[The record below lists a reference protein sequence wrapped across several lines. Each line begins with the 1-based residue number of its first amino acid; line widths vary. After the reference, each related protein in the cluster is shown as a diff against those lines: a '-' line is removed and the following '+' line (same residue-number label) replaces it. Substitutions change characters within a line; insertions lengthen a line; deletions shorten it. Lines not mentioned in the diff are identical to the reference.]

1 MRNSLR
7 FFVAKQSLHL
17 VVSNRTYLYLISFE
31 KWWHFSNSSR
41 KSSLILPDEGTHHYQ
56 IRVLLI
62 FEYWRK
68 PSHPFPKLRSTR
80 GRWMCVCVCVC
91 VFLQLL
97 SVWRASV
104 ITEGSLGTESCM
116 TSSFSA
122 APWRACSYA
131 WLLLLSRFGPAFLAC
146 HSSFLSCILGESLPY
161 LSLKLYG
168 VKLWVSFSVISDS
181 PIAWVYL

>member
-80 GRWMCVCVCVC
+80 GRWMCVCVCLFAASQC
-91 VFLQLL
+91 LESICHNRRITGYWILHDQFILCSSMTSLQLCL
-97 SVWRASV
+97 ASLVVEIWASV
-104 ITEGSLGTESCM
+104 SCLSFFILVLHFGWVIAILVTEALWGETLG
-116 TSSFSA
+116 
-122 APWRACSYA
+122 
-131 WLLLLSRFGPAFLAC
+131 LFLC
-146 HSSFLSCILGESLPY
+146 HLR
-161 LSLKLYG
+161 
-168 VKLWVSFSVISDS
+168 
-181 PIAWVYL
+181 